1 MDGLSVC
8 RVSLIA
14 AETPGWKVT
23 MELQGEGLPLGGRES
38 TETQRSGERD
48 ALSGGCF
55 EMGMDQKMT
64 TQNTSEN

>member
-1 MDGLSVC
+1 M
-8 RVSLIA
+8 
-14 AETPGWKVT
+14 T
-23 MELQGEGLPLGGRES
+23 MELQGGGLPLGGRES